1 MSRYEVMYVI
11 RSGGCHR
18 WTSWWMSSLDLTV
31 DVIVGPRSGCH
42 RWTSWRMSS
51 LDCVL
56 KGEGG
61 GSVCGLPDVFGKGWT
76 KTSRRMGQDEQ
87 EEGSI
92 HYVKYFNFCFRP
104 Y

>member
-61 GSVCGLPDVFGKGWT
+61 GQYVDYLMCSGKGGPRRAGGWAR
-76 KTSRRMGQDEQ
+76 TSRRKDRYIM
-87 EEGSI
+87 
-92 HYVKYFNFCFRP
+92 
-104 Y
+104 

>member
-31 DVIVGPRSGCH
+31 DVIVGPRSECH

-56 KGEGG
+56 RGYYVDNLIC
-61 GSVCGLPDVFGKGWT
+61 SGKGGP
-76 KTSRRMGQDEQ
+76 RRAGGWARTRRRKDRD
-87 EEGSI
+87 I
-92 HYVKYFNFCFRP
+92 I
-104 Y
+104 